1 MIHKLSKV
9 GKDKEAWKK
18 AEEYL
23 TQIQEDDH
31 MLTLE
36 DTELSGFCLF
46 DQCASVLT
54 FGASS
59 ILREL
64 RCLGF

>member
-36 DTELSGFCLF
+36 DTELSGLP
-46 DQCASVLT
+46 L
-54 FGASS
+54 
-59 ILREL
+59 LL
-64 RCLGF
+64 